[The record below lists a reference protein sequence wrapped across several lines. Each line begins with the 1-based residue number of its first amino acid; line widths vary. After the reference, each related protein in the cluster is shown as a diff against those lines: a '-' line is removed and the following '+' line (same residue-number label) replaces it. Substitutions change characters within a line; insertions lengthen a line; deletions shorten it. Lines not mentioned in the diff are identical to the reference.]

1 MAIVQ
6 LLSIVLACCFAN
18 QIARVREG
26 IGIADG
32 YEYDPGLTTVLL
44 FDFLSLYTTLQSVMN
59 GKLS

>member
-32 YEYDPGLTTVLL
+32 YEYDPGLTTVFFLL
-44 FDFLSLYTTLQSVMN
+44 ISFHSTQLSNL
-59 GKLS
+59 

>member
-26 IGIADG
+26 IGIG

-44 FDFLSLYTTLQSVMN
+44 FNFLSPYRTLKSVMN
-59 GKLS
+59 GGKLG